1 MSRQSFDAGTLPVF
15 EPDPALWSRI
25 VQARQRQLARRR
37 WALAALASAAAAV
50 LAVTTTLS
58 LRPHDD
64 PVRTWS
70 AQDESHA
77 LEGEWLRLDTRA
89 STAPGVAR
97 VRAIDAALQTAYD
110 RGARDEDTA
119 SLWRQRNAALRTLI
133 ASSQDASGHEP
144 TRL

>member
-1 MSRQSFDAGTLPVF
+1 MNEPSFNPGTLPTF
-15 EPDPALWSRI
+15 EPDPALWPRI
-25 VQARQRQLARRR
+25 VRARQRQLARRR
-37 WALAALASAAAAV
+37 WALAGLASAAVAV
-50 LAVTTTLS
+50 LAVTTSLS
-58 LRPHDD
+58 PRPPDD
-64 PVRTWS
+64 PAPTWS

-77 LEGEWLRLDTRA
+77 LEGEWRRLGPRA
-89 STAPGVAR
+89 VSTPGMAR

-133 ASSQDASGHEP
+133 ASTQDASGHEP